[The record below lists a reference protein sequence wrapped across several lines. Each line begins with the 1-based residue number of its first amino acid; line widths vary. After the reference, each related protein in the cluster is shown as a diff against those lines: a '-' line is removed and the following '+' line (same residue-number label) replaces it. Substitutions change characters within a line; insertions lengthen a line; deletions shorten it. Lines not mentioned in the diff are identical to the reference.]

1 MSILENRNYFIQP
14 TQEGIYILLIKAR
27 EEDASASAILYDGRD
42 NALFLRRPK
51 ETILLDY
58 INPVIHQKL
67 LESPYVIVLELN
79 IESENVLRS
88 YQVPMQ
94 RVDEVFVA

>member
-1 MSILENRNYFIQP
+1 MPAVVLLSEICFVQP
-14 TQEGIYILLIKAR
+14 EGFWLI
-27 EEDASASAILYDGRD
+27 D
-42 NALFLRRPK
+42 
-51 ETILLDY
+51 
-58 INPVIHQKL
+58 
-67 LESPYVIVLELN
+67 VIVLELN

>member
-1 MSILENRNYFIQP
+1 MPILQNRNYFIQP

-27 EEDASASAILYDGRD
+27 EEDARASAILYDGRD
-42 NALFLRRPK
+42 NALFIRRPK

-58 INPVIHQKL
+58 INPVIHKKL
-67 LESPYVIVLELN
+67 LESPYVLVLELN
-79 IESENVLRS
+79 IANENVMRS
-88 YQVPMQ
+88 YQVPMR